1 MLAHVDPTARAVGYI
16 LSPLRGVFL
25 LAALL
30 LRVDGATAAPPPTR
44 SALERVAVN
53 EDKRTLLLQPS
64 GRPFTPWG
72 FNYDRDYRMRLI
84 EDYWVDEWDTV
95 ASDFRE
101 MKALGANIVRIHLSV
116 SEFLEAPDK
125 PNAKNVAQLRKLVKL
140 CEEIGIDLDVTGL
153 GMYRKEAAPAWYM
166 QAGEP
171 SRWAMQATFWSV
183 VAEACGGSN
192 AVAWF
197 DLANEPVTPGEKRP
211 DREWAAGHL
220 EKYWYSQFIVLD
232 PAGRDRGE
240 IARAWVRRM
249 TAAIRKHD
257 QKALITVGMLPFSA
271 AAGQPSIGFD
281 GPGMRDVLD
290 LMCVHVYP
298 DKPPDFPRSMLVL
311 ERFDVGKPVVIEEYF
326 PFECKAEELPAFV
339 ERTKKHAS
347 GWIGFYW
354 GQGVDELANSKQ
366 PVDVMTRGWLEVFPR
381 MRPNDGR

>member
-1 MLAHVDPTARAVGYI
+1 LHVVQRSIRLLGLLILVLNSFAVY
-16 LSPLRGVFL
+16 
-25 LAALL
+25 
-30 LRVDGATAAPPPTR
+30 AAPTPRARP
-44 SALERVAVN
+44 ALERVTASK
-53 EDKRTLLLQPS
+53 DKRTLVLQPS

-72 FNYDRDYRMRLI
+72 LNYDRDYRMRLI
-84 EDYWVDEWDTV
+84 EDYWVDEWETV

-101 MKALGANIVRIHLSV
+101 MMALGANIVRIHLSV
-116 SEFLEAPDK
+116 SQFLDAPDK
-125 PNAKNVAQLRKLVKL
+125 PNAKNVAQLRKLVKF
-140 CEEIGIDLDVTGL
+140 CEEIGIYLDVTGL
-153 GMYRKEAAPAWYM
+153 GMYRKEAVPAWYM
-166 QAGEP
+166 GAGEQA
-171 SRWAMQATFWSV
+171 RWAMQATFWSV

-197 DLANEPVTPGEKRP
+197 DLVNEPAIPGEKRA
-211 DREWAAGHL
+211 DHEWAAGHL
-220 EKYWYSQFIVLD
+220 QKYWYSQFIVLD

-257 QKALITVGMLPFSA
+257 QRALITVGMLPFSA

-298 DKPPDFPRSMLVL
+298 DKPPDFPKSMLVL

-326 PFECKAEELPAFV
+326 PFECKAEDLPAFV

-354 GQGVDELANSKQ
+354 GQGVDELAKSKE
-366 PVDVMTRGWLEVFPR
+366 PVDGMTRGWLEVFPK
-381 MRPNDGR
+381 MRPDNAR